1 MNLPLEVLFGVL
13 AEVKEL
19 RADLAA
25 AEARAD
31 MHADLG
37 RRTAEALGIP
47 LEEGRAHMPEV
58 AGRLREQNASLVK
71 CLFQMQE
78 VAKVLTRQNSEM
90 LAIIEA
96 AQAAKERT
104 S

>member
-1 MNLPLEVLFGVL
+1 MGEQDIDNLEAQLDD
-13 AEVKEL
+13 L
-19 RADLAA
+19 REELAA
-25 AEARAD
+25 TVTRANL
-31 MHADLG
+31 HADLG

-58 AGRLREQNASLVK
+58 AGALREQNESLVK

-78 VAKVLTRQNSEM
+78 VAKVLTRQKSEM
-90 LAIIEA
+90 LEIIKA

-104 S
+104 